1 MVAGYPFYKA
11 ALLGLRHCAL
21 GMDLLVVTAT
31 TIAYIYSVTVVI
43 LDSVIDL
50 DYDNFF
56 DSIPLLLMFISFGRL
71 LEHIAKVCVCREMTI
86 EWDCSDITLLYYS
99 KFNFHWPL
107 FVQVCTFIVFSK
119 CLYRF
124 SAIYSTDISMA
135 VGKNNWC
142 SVEAV
147 VTAANWRHSCEY
159 GWSWTYYKVHV

>member
-99 KFNFHWPL
+99 KFNFH
-107 FVQVCTFIVFSK
+107 
-119 CLYRF
+119 
-124 SAIYSTDISMA
+124 
-135 VGKNNWC
+135 
-142 SVEAV
+142 
-147 VTAANWRHSCEY
+147 
-159 GWSWTYYKVHV
+159 

>member
-43 LDSVIDL
+43 LDSVIHL

-71 LEHIAKVCVCREMTI
+71 LEHIAKVCVQGNTYNSGI
-86 EWDCSDITLLYYS
+86 VAISI
-99 KFNFHWPL
+99 
-107 FVQVCTFIVFSK
+107 FIHH
-119 CLYRF
+119 CLYRL
-124 SAIYSTDISMA
+124 
-135 VGKNNWC
+135 
-142 SVEAV
+142 
-147 VTAANWRHSCEY
+147 
-159 GWSWTYYKVHV
+159 